1 MRKRKEI
8 KMKNNNGRKKSTK
21 KLTIALCM
29 VIFAVVFS
37 STVYA
42 VKLVNEQSKVNEL
55 ELPELDSMKIT
66 KQIKNIE
73 KSIKPQSISKMNYKQ
88 IQEQLGVS
96 LLNSELSKDDKYM
109 ISDVETDNKDYA
121 IIKCDN
127 YILGDTSN
135 YSYNEEGFYSFDEGN
150 LYKSPISLQADIILS
165 ETQLNNLWTTDYLG
179 MYGFVEQFVSEQG
192 YKVNLIEEKNDGN
205 QPQNFVSKKIAV
217 FVADGIRYTLTGR
230 TTVDNMKQIVNSMK

>member
-1 MRKRKEI
+1 
-8 KMKNNNGRKKSTK
+8 MKNNNGRKKSTK

-37 STVYA
+37 STIYA

-96 LLNSELSKDDKYM
+96 LLNSELSKDDRYM
-109 ISDVETDNKDYA
+109 ITDVETDNKDYA

-165 ETQLNNLWTTDYLG
+165 ETQLNNVWTTDYLG

>member
-1 MRKRKEI
+1 
-8 KMKNNNGRKKSTK
+8 MKNYNGKGKSTK
-21 KLTIALCM
+21 KLTIVLCM
-29 VIFAVVFS
+29 MVFAIVFS

-66 KQIKNIE
+66 KQIKNRE
-73 KSIKPQSISKMNYKQ
+73 KNIKQQSISRLNYKQ

-96 LLNSELSKDDKYM
+96 LLNSELSKDDRYM
-109 ISDVETDNKDYA
+109 ITDVETDNKDYA

-127 YILGDTSN
+127 YIIGDTSN
-135 YSYNEEGFYSFDEGN
+135 YSYNDEGFYSYEEGN
-150 LYKSPISLQADIILS
+150 LYKSPISIQADIILS
-165 ETQLNNLWTTDYLG
+165 ETQLNNVWTTDYLG

>member
-1 MRKRKEI
+1 
-8 KMKNNNGRKKSTK
+8 MKNNNGRKKSTK

-29 VIFAVVFS
+29 IVFAIVFS
-37 STVYA
+37 STIYA

-96 LLNSELSKDDKYM
+96 LLNSELSKDDRYM
-109 ISDVETDNKDYA
+109 ITDVETDNKDYA

-165 ETQLNNLWTTDYLG
+165 ETQLNNVWTTDYLG

-205 QPQNFVSKKIAV
+205 QPQDFVSKKTAI

-230 TTVDNMKQIVNSMK
+230 TTVENMKQIVNSMK

>member
-1 MRKRKEI
+1 
-8 KMKNNNGRKKSTK
+8 MKNYNGRRKSTK
-21 KLTIALCM
+21 KLTVILCM
-29 VIFAVVFS
+29 IVFAIVFS
-37 STVYA
+37 STIYA
-42 VKLVNEQSKVNEL
+42 VKLVNEQTKVNEL
-55 ELPELDSMKIT
+55 ELPELDSMKVT
-66 KQIKNIE
+66 NQIKNRE
-73 KSIKPQSISKMNYKQ
+73 KGIKPQSISRMNYKQ

-109 ISDVETDNKDYA
+109 ITDVETDNKDYA

-135 YSYNEEGFYSFDEGN
+135 YSYNDEGFYSFDEGK
-150 LYKSPISLQADIILS
+150 LYKSPISIQADIVLS

-192 YKVNLIEEKNDGN
+192 YKVNLIEETIDGI
-205 QPQNFVSKKIAV
+205 QPQNFVSKKTAI

-230 TTVDNMKQIVNSMK
+230 TTVENMKQIVNSMK

>member
-1 MRKRKEI
+1 
-8 KMKNNNGRKKSTK
+8 MKNNNGRKKSTK

-73 KSIKPQSISKMNYKQ
+73 KNIKPQSISKMNYKQ

-165 ETQLNNLWTTDYLG
+165 ETQLNNVWTTDYLG

>member
-1 MRKRKEI
+1 MYKFKINKKI
-8 KMKNNNGRKKSTK
+8 KKIFVVSCM
-21 KLTIALCM
+21 IAIAIVLG
-29 VIFAVVFS
+29 

-55 ELPELDSMKIT
+55 ELPELDSMKVT
-66 KQIKNIE
+66 NQIKNRE
-73 KSIKPQSISKMNYKQ
+73 KGIKPQSISRMNYKQ

-135 YSYNEEGFYSFDEGN
+135 YSYNEEGFYSYDEGN

-165 ETQLNNLWTTDYLG
+165 ETQLNNVWTTDYLG
-179 MYGFVEQFVSEQG
+179 MYSFVEQFVSEQG
-192 YKVNLIEEKNDGN
+192 YKVNLIEEENDGN
-205 QPQNFVSKKIAV
+205 QPQNFVSKKTAI

>member
-1 MRKRKEI
+1 
-8 KMKNNNGRKKSTK
+8 MKNNNGRKKSTK

-29 VIFAVVFS
+29 IVFAVVFS

-109 ISDVETDNKDYA
+109 ISDIETDNKDYA

-135 YSYNEEGFYSFDEGN
+135 YSYNEEGFYSYDEGN

-165 ETQLNNLWTTDYLG
+165 ETQLNNVWTTDYLG

>member
-1 MRKRKEI
+1 
-8 KMKNNNGRKKSTK
+8 MKNNNGRKKSTK

-88 IQEQLGVS
+88 IQEQFGVS

-109 ISDVETDNKDYA
+109 ISDIETDNKDYA

-165 ETQLNNLWTTDYLG
+165 ETQLNNVWTTDYLG

>member
-1 MRKRKEI
+1 
-8 KMKNNNGRKKSTK
+8 MKNYNGRRKSTK
-21 KLTIALCM
+21 KLTIVLCM
-29 VIFAVVFS
+29 MVFAIVFS
-37 STVYA
+37 STIYA

-55 ELPELDSMKIT
+55 ELPELDPMKIT
-66 KQIKNIE
+66 KQIKNGERNI
-73 KSIKPQSISKMNYKQ
+73 KSQSISRENYKQ

-135 YSYNEEGFYSFDEGN
+135 YSYNDEGN
-150 LYKSPISLQADIILS
+150 LYKSPISIQADIILS
-165 ETQLNNLWTTDYLG
+165 ETQLNNVWTTDYLG

-192 YKVNLIEEKNDGN
+192 YKVNLIESKNDGN
-205 QPQNFVSKKIAV
+205 QPQDFVSKKIAV

>member
-1 MRKRKEI
+1 
-8 KMKNNNGRKKSTK
+8 MKNYNGRRKSTK
-21 KLTIALCM
+21 KLTIVLCM
-29 VIFAVVFS
+29 MVFAIVFS

-66 KQIKNIE
+66 KQIKNRE
-73 KSIKPQSISKMNYKQ
+73 KNIKPQSISRMNYKQ

-96 LLNSELSKDDKYM
+96 LLNSELSKDDRYM
-109 ISDVETDNKDYA
+109 ITDVETDNKDYA

-127 YILGDTSN
+127 YIIGDTSN
-135 YSYNEEGFYSFDEGN
+135 YSYNNEGFYSFDEGK

-165 ETQLNNLWTTDYLG
+165 ETQLNNVWTTDYLG

-192 YKVNLIEEKNDGN
+192 YKVNLIETKNDGN

>member
-1 MRKRKEI
+1 
-8 KMKNNNGRKKSTK
+8 MKNNNGRKKSTK

-165 ETQLNNLWTTDYLG
+165 ETQLNNVWTTDYLG

-192 YKVNLIEEKNDGN
+192 YKVNLIETKNDGN

>member
-1 MRKRKEI
+1 MYKFKI
-8 KMKNNNGRKKSTK
+8 NNKVKKIFVVSCM
-21 KLTIALCM
+21 IAIAIVLG
-29 VIFAVVFS
+29 

-55 ELPELDSMKIT
+55 ELPELDSMKVT
-66 KQIKNIE
+66 NQIKNRE
-73 KSIKPQSISKMNYKQ
+73 KGIKPQSISRMNYKQ

-109 ISDVETDNKDYA
+109 ITDVETDNKDYA

-135 YSYNEEGFYSFDEGN
+135 YSYNDEGFYSFDEGK
-150 LYKSPISLQADIILS
+150 LYKSPISIQADIVLS

-179 MYGFVEQFVSEQG
+179 MYKFTEQFVSEQG
-192 YKVNLIEEKNDGN
+192 YKVNLIEETIDGI
-205 QPQNFVSKKIAV
+205 QPQNFVSKKTAI

-230 TTVDNMKQIVNSMK
+230 TTVENMKQIVNSMK

>member
-1 MRKRKEI
+1 
-8 KMKNNNGRKKSTK
+8 MKNYNGRRKSTK
-21 KLTIALCM
+21 KLTIVLCM
-29 VIFAVVFS
+29 MVFAIVFS
-37 STVYA
+37 STVYG

-73 KSIKPQSISKMNYKQ
+73 ESIKPQSISRMNYKQ

-135 YSYNEEGFYSFDEGN
+135 YSYNDEGFYSYDEGN
-150 LYKSPISLQADIILS
+150 LYKSPISIQADIILS
-165 ETQLNNLWTTDYLG
+165 ETQLNNVWTTDYLG

-192 YKVNLIEEKNDGN
+192 YKVNLIESKNDGN
-205 QPQNFVSKKIAV
+205 QPQDFVSKKIAV

>member
-1 MRKRKEI
+1 
-8 KMKNNNGRKKSTK
+8 
-21 KLTIALCM
+21 M
-29 VIFAVVFS
+29 VIFAIVFS

-66 KQIKNIE
+66 KQIKNGERNI
-73 KSIKPQSISKMNYKQ
+73 KSQSTSRLNYKQ

-96 LLNSELSKDDKYM
+96 LLNSELSKDDRYM
-109 ISDVETDNKDYA
+109 ISDIETDNKDYA

-165 ETQLNNLWTTDYLG
+165 ETQLNNVWTTDYLG

>member
-29 VIFAVVFS
+29 VIFAIVFS

-165 ETQLNNLWTTDYLG
+165 ETQLNNVWTTDYLG

>member
-1 MRKRKEI
+1 
-8 KMKNNNGRKKSTK
+8 MKNYNGREKSTK
-21 KLTIALCM
+21 KLTIVLCM
-29 VIFAVVFS
+29 VVFAIVFS
-37 STVYA
+37 PTVYA

-66 KQIKNIE
+66 KQIKNRE
-73 KSIKPQSISKMNYKQ
+73 KNIKQQSISRVNYKQ

-96 LLNSELSKDDKYM
+96 LLNSELSKDEKYM

-127 YILGDTSN
+127 YIIGDTSN
-135 YSYNEEGFYSFDEGN
+135 YSYNEEGFYSYDEGN

-165 ETQLNNLWTTDYLG
+165 ETQLNNVWTTDYLG

-205 QPQNFVSKKIAV
+205 QPQDFVSKKIAV

>member
-1 MRKRKEI
+1 MFKINANNKKTRKI
-8 KMKNNNGRKKSTK
+8 Y
-21 KLTIALCM
+21 IVICM
-29 VIFAVVFS
+29 IVFAIVFS
-37 STVYA
+37 STIYA

-66 KQIKNIE
+66 KQIKNRE
-73 KSIKPQSISKMNYKQ
+73 KNIKPQSISRLNYKQ

-96 LLNSELSKDDKYM
+96 LLNSELSKDDRYM
-109 ISDVETDNKDYA
+109 ITDVETDNKDYA

-135 YSYNEEGFYSFDEGN
+135 YSYNDEGFYSFDEGN
-150 LYKSPISLQADIILS
+150 LYKSPISIQADIILS
-165 ETQLNNLWTTDYLG
+165 ETQLNNVWTTDYLG

-205 QPQNFVSKKIAV
+205 QPDFVPKKTAI

-230 TTVDNMKQIVNSMK
+230 TTVENMKQIVNSMK

>member
-1 MRKRKEI
+1 MYKFKI
-8 KMKNNNGRKKSTK
+8 NNKVKKIFVVSCM
-21 KLTIALCM
+21 IAIAIVLG
-29 VIFAVVFS
+29 

-42 VKLVNEQSKVNEL
+42 VNLVNEQSKVNEL

-73 KSIKPQSISKMNYKQ
+73 KSIKSQSISRMNYKQ

-96 LLNSELSKDDKYM
+96 FLNSELSKDEKYM

-127 YILGDTSN
+127 YIIGDTSN
-135 YSYNEEGFYSFDEGN
+135 YSYNEEGFYSYDEGN

-165 ETQLNNLWTTDYLG
+165 QTQLNNVWTTDYLG
-179 MYGFVEQFVSEQG
+179 MYSFVEQFVSEQG

-205 QPQNFVSKKIAV
+205 QPQDFVSKKIAV

>member
-1 MRKRKEI
+1 
-8 KMKNNNGRKKSTK
+8 MKNYNGRRKSTK
-21 KLTIALCM
+21 KLTIVLCM
-29 VIFAVVFS
+29 MVFAIVFS
-37 STVYA
+37 STIYA

-55 ELPELDSMKIT
+55 ELPELDPMKIT
-66 KQIKNIE
+66 KQIKNGERNI
-73 KSIKPQSISKMNYKQ
+73 KSQSISRENYKQ

-135 YSYNEEGFYSFDEGN
+135 YSYNDEGFYSYEEGN
-150 LYKSPISLQADIILS
+150 LYKSPISIQADIILS

-179 MYGFVEQFVSEQG
+179 MYSFVEQFVSEQG
-192 YKVNLIEEKNDGN
+192 YKVNLIEETIDGN

>member
-1 MRKRKEI
+1 
-8 KMKNNNGRKKSTK
+8 MKNYNGRRKSTK
-21 KLTIALCM
+21 KLTIVLCM
-29 VIFAVVFS
+29 MVFAIVFG

-66 KQIKNIE
+66 KQIKNRGKTI
-73 KSIKPQSISKMNYKQ
+73 KSQSISRKNYKQ
-88 IQEQLGVS
+88 IQEELGVS

-109 ISDVETDNKDYA
+109 ITDVETDNKDYA

-127 YILGDTSN
+127 YIIGDTSN
-135 YSYNEEGFYSFDEGN
+135 YSYNDEGFYSYDEGN
-150 LYKSPISLQADIILS
+150 LYKSPISLQADIVLS

-179 MYGFVEQFVSEQG
+179 MYSFVEQFVSEQG
-192 YKVNLIEEKNDGN
+192 YKVNLIEETIDGN
-205 QPQNFVSKKIAV
+205 QPQNFVSKKTAV

-230 TTVDNMKQIVNSMK
+230 TTVENMKQIVNSMK

>member
-1 MRKRKEI
+1 
-8 KMKNNNGRKKSTK
+8 MKNNNGRKKSTK
-21 KLTIALCM
+21 KLTIALYM

-73 KSIKPQSISKMNYKQ
+73 KSIKSQSISRMNYKQ

-96 LLNSELSKDDKYM
+96 LLNSELSKDDMHM
-109 ISDVETDNKDYA
+109 ISDIETDNKDYA

-135 YSYNEEGFYSFDEGN
+135 YSYNEEGFYSYDEGN

-165 ETQLNNLWTTDYLG
+165 QTQLNNVWTTDYLG
-179 MYGFVEQFVSEQG
+179 MYSFVEQFVSEQG

-205 QPQNFVSKKIAV
+205 QPQDFVSKKIAV

>member
-1 MRKRKEI
+1 
-8 KMKNNNGRKKSTK
+8 MKNNNGRKKSTK
-21 KLTIALCM
+21 KSTIALCM
-29 VIFAVVFS
+29 VIFAIVFS

-66 KQIKNIE
+66 KQIKNRGKI
-73 KSIKPQSISKMNYKQ
+73 IKQQSISRVNYKQ

-96 LLNSELSKDDKYM
+96 LLNSELSKDDRYM
-109 ISDVETDNKDYA
+109 ITDVETDNKDYA

-127 YILGDTSN
+127 YIIGDTSN
-135 YSYNEEGFYSFDEGN
+135 YSYNDEGFYSFDEGN
-150 LYKSPISLQADIILS
+150 LYKSPISIQADIILS
-165 ETQLNNLWTTDYLG
+165 ETQLNNAWTTDYLG

-192 YKVNLIEEKNDGN
+192 YKVNLIEEENDGN

-230 TTVDNMKQIVNSMK
+230 TTVENMKQIVNSMK

>member
-1 MRKRKEI
+1 MYKFKINKKI
-8 KMKNNNGRKKSTK
+8 KKIFVVSCM
-21 KLTIALCM
+21 IAIAIVLG
-29 VIFAVVFS
+29 

-55 ELPELDSMKIT
+55 ELPELDSMKVT
-66 KQIKNIE
+66 NQIKNRE
-73 KSIKPQSISKMNYKQ
+73 KGIKPQSISRMNYKQ

-135 YSYNEEGFYSFDEGN
+135 YSYNEEGFYSYDEGN

-165 ETQLNNLWTTDYLG
+165 ETQLNNVWTTDYLG
-179 MYGFVEQFVSEQG
+179 MYSFVEQFVSEQG
-192 YKVNLIEEKNDGN
+192 YKVNLIEEENDGN
-205 QPQNFVSKKIAV
+205 QPQNFVSKKTAV

-230 TTVDNMKQIVNSMK
+230 TTVENMKQIVNSMK

>member
-1 MRKRKEI
+1 
-8 KMKNNNGRKKSTK
+8 MKNYNGREKSTK
-21 KLTIALCM
+21 KLTIVLCM
-29 VIFAVVFS
+29 VVFAIVFS
-37 STVYA
+37 PTVYA

-73 KSIKPQSISKMNYKQ
+73 KSIKSQSISRMNYKQ

-109 ISDVETDNKDYA
+109 ISDIETDNKDYA

-165 ETQLNNLWTTDYLG
+165 ETQLNNVWTTDYLG

>member
-1 MRKRKEI
+1 
-8 KMKNNNGRKKSTK
+8 MKNNNGRKKSTK
-21 KLTIALCM
+21 KLTIALYM

-165 ETQLNNLWTTDYLG
+165 ETQLNNVWTTDYLG

-205 QPQNFVSKKIAV
+205 QPQDFVSKKTAI

-230 TTVDNMKQIVNSMK
+230 TTVENMKQIVNSMK

>member
-1 MRKRKEI
+1 MFKINANNKKTRKI
-8 KMKNNNGRKKSTK
+8 Y
-21 KLTIALCM
+21 IVICM
-29 VIFAVVFS
+29 IVFAIVFS
-37 STVYA
+37 STIYA

-66 KQIKNIE
+66 KQIKNRE
-73 KSIKPQSISKMNYKQ
+73 KNIKPQSISRMNYKQ

-96 LLNSELSKDDKYM
+96 LLNSELSKDDRYM
-109 ISDVETDNKDYA
+109 ITDVETDNKDYA

-135 YSYNEEGFYSFDEGN
+135 YSYNDEGFYSFDEGN
-150 LYKSPISLQADIILS
+150 LYKSPISIQADIILS
-165 ETQLNNLWTTDYLG
+165 ETQLNNVWTTDYLG

-205 QPQNFVSKKIAV
+205 QPDFVSKKTAI

-230 TTVDNMKQIVNSMK
+230 TTVENMKQIVNSMK

>member
-1 MRKRKEI
+1 M
-8 KMKNNNGRKKSTK
+8 
-21 KLTIALCM
+21 
-29 VIFAVVFS
+29 VVFAIVFS
-37 STVYA
+37 PTVYA

-73 KSIKPQSISKMNYKQ
+73 KSIKSQSISRMNYKQ

-96 LLNSELSKDDKYM
+96 FLNSELSKDEKYM

-127 YILGDTSN
+127 YIIGDTSN
-135 YSYNEEGFYSFDEGN
+135 YSYNEEGFYSYDEGN

-165 ETQLNNLWTTDYLG
+165 QTQLNNVWTTDYLG
-179 MYGFVEQFVSEQG
+179 MYSFVEQFVSEQG

-205 QPQNFVSKKIAV
+205 QPQDFVSKKIAV

>member
-1 MRKRKEI
+1 
-8 KMKNNNGRKKSTK
+8 MKNNNGRKKSTK

-73 KSIKPQSISKMNYKQ
+73 KNIKPQSISKMNYKQ

-109 ISDVETDNKDYA
+109 ISDIETDNKDYA

-165 ETQLNNLWTTDYLG
+165 ETQLNNVWTTDYLG

-230 TTVDNMKQIVNSMK
+230 TTVENMKQIVNSMK

>member
-1 MRKRKEI
+1 
-8 KMKNNNGRKKSTK
+8 MKNNNGRKKSTK

-88 IQEQLGVS
+88 IQKQLGVS
-96 LLNSELSKDDKYM
+96 LLNSELSKDDRYM
-109 ISDVETDNKDYA
+109 ITDVETDNKDYA

-165 ETQLNNLWTTDYLG
+165 ETQLNNVWTTDYLG
-179 MYGFVEQFVSEQG
+179 MYSFVEQFVSEQG

>member
-1 MRKRKEI
+1 
-8 KMKNNNGRKKSTK
+8 MKNNNGRKKSTK
-21 KLTIALCM
+21 TLTIALCM

-73 KSIKPQSISKMNYKQ
+73 KSIKSQSISRMNYKQ
-88 IQEQLGVS
+88 IQEELGVS
-96 LLNSELSKDDKYM
+96 FLNSELSKDEKYM

-165 ETQLNNLWTTDYLG
+165 QTQLNNVWTTDYLG
-179 MYGFVEQFVSEQG
+179 MYSFVEQFVSEQG

-205 QPQNFVSKKIAV
+205 QPQDFVSKKIAV

>member
-1 MRKRKEI
+1 
-8 KMKNNNGRKKSTK
+8 MKNNNGRKKSTK

-73 KSIKPQSISKMNYKQ
+73 KSIKPQSISKINYKQ

-165 ETQLNNLWTTDYLG
+165 ETQLNNVWTTDYLG

>member
-1 MRKRKEI
+1 
-8 KMKNNNGRKKSTK
+8 MKNYNGRRKSTK
-21 KLTIALCM
+21 KLTVILCM
-29 VIFAVVFS
+29 MVFVIVFS
-37 STVYA
+37 SIIYA

-55 ELPELDSMKIT
+55 ELPELDSMKVT
-66 KQIKNIE
+66 NQIKNRE
-73 KSIKPQSISKMNYKQ
+73 KGIKPQSISRMNYKQ

-109 ISDVETDNKDYA
+109 ITDVETDNKDYA

-135 YSYNEEGFYSFDEGN
+135 YSYNDEGFYSFDEGK
-150 LYKSPISLQADIILS
+150 LYKSPISIQADIVLS

-179 MYGFVEQFVSEQG
+179 MYKFTEQFVSEQG
-192 YKVNLIEEKNDGN
+192 YKVNLIEETIDGI

-230 TTVDNMKQIVNSMK
+230 TTVENMKQIVNSMK

>member
-1 MRKRKEI
+1 
-8 KMKNNNGRKKSTK
+8 MKNNNGRKKSTK
-21 KLTIALCM
+21 KLTIALYM

-109 ISDVETDNKDYA
+109 ITDVETDNKDYA

-135 YSYNEEGFYSFDEGN
+135 YSYNEEGFYSYDEGN

-165 ETQLNNLWTTDYLG
+165 ETQLNNVWTTDYLG

>member
-1 MRKRKEI
+1 
-8 KMKNNNGRKKSTK
+8 MKNYNSREKSTK
-21 KLTIALCM
+21 KLTIVLCM
-29 VIFAVVFS
+29 VVFAIVFS

-66 KQIKNIE
+66 KQIKNRE
-73 KSIKPQSISKMNYKQ
+73 KNIKQQSISRMNYKQ
-88 IQEQLGVS
+88 IQEQLEVS
-96 LLNSELSKDDKYM
+96 LLNSELSKDDRYM
-109 ISDVETDNKDYA
+109 ITDVETDNKDYA

-135 YSYNEEGFYSFDEGN
+135 YSYNDEGFYSFDEGK
-150 LYKSPISLQADIILS
+150 LYKSPISLQADIVLS

-179 MYGFVEQFVSEQG
+179 MYSFVEQFVSEQG

-205 QPQNFVSKKIAV
+205 QPQDFVSKKIAV

>member
-1 MRKRKEI
+1 
-8 KMKNNNGRKKSTK
+8 MKNNNGRKKSTK
-21 KLTIALCM
+21 KLTIALYM

-96 LLNSELSKDDKYM
+96 LLNSELSKDDRYM
-109 ISDVETDNKDYA
+109 ITDVETDNKDYA

-135 YSYNEEGFYSFDEGN
+135 YSYNEDGFYSFDEGN

-165 ETQLNNLWTTDYLG
+165 ETQLNNVWTTDYLG

>member
-1 MRKRKEI
+1 
-8 KMKNNNGRKKSTK
+8 MKNNNGRKKSTK
-21 KLTIALCM
+21 KLTIALYM

-73 KSIKPQSISKMNYKQ
+73 KNIKPQSISKMNYKQ

-109 ISDVETDNKDYA
+109 ISDIETDNKDYA

-165 ETQLNNLWTTDYLG
+165 ETQLNNVWTTDYLG

-192 YKVNLIEEKNDGN
+192 YKVNLIETKNDGN